1 MSTAE
6 ERLWNRLW
14 HELDQIRTK
23 LDTKVN
29 YRAFDEFKQETEE
42 QLKEMREQIDT
53 LNRAAITPDQ
63 VSTMI
68 GQGLEKSQA
77 RGVTKRERTVRYIVA
92 AASVLTAVVVVA
104 TAIFQLST

>member
-1 MSTAE
+1 MSTPE

-14 HELDQIRTK
+14 QELDGIKTK

-29 YRAFDEFKQETEE
+29 YRTFDEFKDETEE
-42 QLKEMREQIDT
+42 QLKEIRTQIDA

-68 GQGLEKSQA
+68 GQGLESSQA

-92 AASVLTAVVVVA
+92 AASVSTTIDVIG
-104 TAIFQLST
+104 TAIYQLQN

>member
-1 MSTAE
+1 MGAAE

-14 HELDQIRTK
+14 QELDSLHQK

-29 YRAFDEFKQETEE
+29 YRVFDEFKDETQDRFEKLE
-42 QLKEMREQIDT
+42 AQIDT

-63 VSTMI
+63 VTTMI

-92 AASVLTAVVVVA
+92 AASVTTALLVIG
-104 TAIFQLST
+104 TAIYSWIA

>member
-1 MSTAE
+1 MSAAE

-14 HELDQIRTK
+14 QELDSIRQK

-29 YRAFDEFKQETEE
+29 YRVFDEFREETQERFEKI
-42 QLKEMREQIDT
+42 QEQIDA

-63 VSTMI
+63 VTTMI

-77 RGVTKRERTVRYIVA
+77 RGVTSRERWVRYIVA
-92 AASVLTAVVVVA
+92 GTSILTSLVVVG
-104 TAIFQLST
+104 TAFYQWLT